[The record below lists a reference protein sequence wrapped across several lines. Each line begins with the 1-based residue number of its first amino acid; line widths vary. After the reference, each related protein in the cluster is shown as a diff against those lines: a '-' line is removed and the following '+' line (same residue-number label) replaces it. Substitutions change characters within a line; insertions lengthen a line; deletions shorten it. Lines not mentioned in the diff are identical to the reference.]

1 MRWLAGALFSSA
13 LGGAG
18 GLALASGAA
27 AAPAV
32 EINHAIA
39 RVIISPE
46 PRADIKVDILRSNP
60 RLPLR
65 VWSFLGRTYID
76 GGVALARL
84 RSCHGSVAQP
94 SVYAAGI
101 GEVSADAM
109 PQIVIRTPMDA
120 RVIAGGAVFGQVG
133 RSATLDL
140 SNAGCGD
147 WQVGNVRGKMKI
159 NVAGTGSV
167 RTGQAGAA
175 ELMAAGS
182 GEIATHDVA
191 GSVVAMNFGSG
202 DIEVASLQGPFNARI
217 AGSGHVTVAGGHA
230 SAMEASIAGS
240 GDIALK
246 GVADTLNASVMG
258 SGDVRVLRVT
268 GAVRKAIVGSGDV
281 RIGS

>member
-1 MRWLAGALFSSA
+1 MRWFAGALGA
-13 LGGAG
+13 AG
-18 GLALASGAA
+18 GLALAGAAA

-39 RVIISPE
+39 RVTVSPE
-46 PRADIKVDILRSNP
+46 PRADIRVDILRTNP

-76 GGVALARL
+76 GGLAGARV
-84 RSCHGSVAQP
+84 RTCHGGVAQP

-109 PQIVIRTPMDA
+109 PLILIRTPMDA
-120 RVIAGGAVFGQVG
+120 RVSAGGAVFGQVG
-133 RSATLDL
+133 RSASLDL

-147 WQVGNVRGKMKI
+147 WQVGNVRGKLTV
-159 NVAGTGSV
+159 NVAGSGSV
-167 RTGQAGAA
+167 RTGQAGSA
-175 ELMAAGS
+175 ELRVAGS
-182 GEIATHDVA
+182 GDIATKDIA
-191 GSVVAMNFGSG
+191 GPVVAMNVGSG
-202 DIEVASLQGPFNARI
+202 DVDVASVKGPFNARI

-246 GVADTLNASVMG
+246 GVADSLNASVMG
-258 SGDVRVLRVT
+258 SGDVHVLRVT
-268 GAVRKAIVGSGDV
+268 GSVRKAIVGSGDV
-281 RIGS
+281 RVGS